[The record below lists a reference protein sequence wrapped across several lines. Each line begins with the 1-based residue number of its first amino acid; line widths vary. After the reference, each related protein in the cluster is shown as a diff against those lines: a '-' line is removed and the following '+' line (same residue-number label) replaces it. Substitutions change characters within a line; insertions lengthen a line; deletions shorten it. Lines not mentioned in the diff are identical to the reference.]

1 MKASEIQQRY
11 VLMFLERVA
20 QDRFPSAE
28 DMNRIEASL
37 TSREQLEAYLDIL
50 VEKSRPC
57 VTRASRCSTAFSASP
72 RCSRD
77 SRAGAVPDAC

>member
-11 VLMFLERVA
+11 VLMLMEKVA

-50 VEKSRPC
+50 VEKVETVRYPSLQMLDRIQRLA
-57 VTRASRCSTAFSASP
+57 TMLP
-72 RCSRD
+72 R
-77 SRAGAVPDAC
+77 